1 MQEKLT
7 TERLVFF
14 SDAVIAIA
22 ITLLALELHIPHGH
36 EKLTFSIVWNQWPS
50 IATFTLSFVNIA
62 NFWRMHHNFFRY
74 ITGID
79 ERTVVINLAWL
90 FFLVLLPFSTS
101 TLGTYFGQRVA
112 TTMYAANILLITTC
126 QNFIWDYSERSK
138 LIDESE
144 SEGLLRRYRWF
155 CNLDM
160 LNAVACLVISW
171 FFPIS
176 GFILLFFK
184 VPFAFF
190 AGLYWRRKRKTH
202 PVPKRKIGRKE

>member
-22 ITLLALELHIPHGH
+22 ITLLALELHIPHRH
-36 EKLTFSIVWNQWPS
+36 EKLTFDVLWSQWPS
-50 IATFTLSFVNIA
+50 IAVFTLSFINIA

-74 ITGID
+74 IQRID
-79 ERTVVINLAWL
+79 ERTIVINLAWL

-101 TLGTYFGQRVA
+101 TLGNYFGQRIA
-112 TTMYAANILLITTC
+112 TTMYAANVLLITTC

-138 LIDESE
+138 LISE
-144 SEGLLRRYRWF
+144 SEDKQLIGRFRWF

-160 LNAVACLVISW
+160 LNALACLIVSW
-171 FFPIS
+171 FFPIV
-176 GFILLFFK
+176 GFALLFFK

-190 AGLYWRRKRKTH
+190 AGIYWRRFKQTH
-202 PVPKRKIGRKE
+202 PVPRRKIGRKQ